1 MATAISPG
9 SANSGNSNKRTRVV
23 NALEI
28 AGLSKSFGG
37 ARALDGVSFS
47 LRPGEVHGLLGQN
60 GSGKSTLIKVLSG
73 YHAPDPG
80 GSLSLF
86 GQPVP
91 LPLLPGQS
99 KQLGIAF
106 VHQNLGLV
114 PSLSVLENLR
124 VGAFAEGRGLLIN
137 WRAERRTARELFA
150 RFGLAL
156 DPDATVANLPPLERA
171 LLAIVRAFA
180 DLRHADSGGI
190 LVLDE
195 PTPFLPR
202 RDVERLFALVR
213 GVVREGASVILV
225 SHDIDEVM
233 EITNR
238 ATVLRDGH
246 VAGTVETARTARE
259 DLLELIVGRRIEA
272 HRRAA
277 GGGVPTHRGEAGG
290 IRLSG
295 LTGGGVTGIDLACRA
310 GEIVGLTGLIG
321 SGYAALPY
329 LLYDPP
335 RGVAGELLIGDPAA
349 GGHRVAISRLG
360 PGAAQAL
367 GIALLPGDR
376 LGAAGVGDL
385 SITDNITLPMLQEF
399 LAPYGLRR
407 RQMAQTAGRLGAALE
422 LRPNRPALPLE
433 ALSGGNQQKVLL
445 AKWLHTKP
453 RLLLLDEP
461 TQGVDFGARQQIFA
475 ALDAAARAGTA
486 ILCASTDYEQLAQI
500 CDRVLVFR
508 GGRIAE
514 ELAGDALSK
523 TAIAHAC
530 MAAPDEPLAA

>member
-1 MATAISPG
+1 M
-9 SANSGNSNKRTRVV
+9 VD
-23 NALEI
+23 ALEI
-28 AGLSKSFGG
+28 HGLSKSFGG
-37 ARALDGVSFS
+37 ARALDRVDFT

-73 YHAPDPG
+73 YHAPDPDARMA
-80 GSLSLF
+80 LF
-86 GQPVP
+86 GRPLA

-124 VGAFAEGRGLLIN
+124 VGAFAEGRGMLIN
-137 WRAERRTARELFA
+137 WRAESKAARALFA

-156 DPDATVANLPPLERA
+156 DPGTLVGSLPPLERA
-171 LLAIVRAFA
+171 LLAIIRAFA
-180 DLRHADSGGI
+180 DLQHATSGGI

-202 RDVERLFALVR
+202 RDVERLFTLVR
-213 GVVREGASVILV
+213 GVVKAGASVILV

-238 ATVLRDGH
+238 ATVLRDGR
-246 VAGTVETARTARE
+246 VAGTVETARTTRE
-259 DLLELIVGRRIEA
+259 DLLELIVGRRVEA

-277 GGGVPTHRGEAGG
+277 PAVVGGAKPAGQIGIEGV
-290 IRLSG
+290 
-295 LTGGGVTGIDLACRA
+295 TGGGLAGVSLSVRP

-329 LLYDPP
+329 LLYDAQ
-335 RGVAGELLIGDPAA
+335 RGTEGFLLLGERRVPAA
-349 GGHRVAISRLG
+349 RLR

-385 SITDNITLPMLQEF
+385 SITDNITLPMLHDF
-399 LAPYGLRR
+399 ISPFGLRR
-407 RQMAQTAGRLGAALE
+407 RRMAQVAGRLGAALE
-422 LRPNRPALPLE
+422 LRPNQPALALE

-445 AKWLHTKP
+445 AKWLHTRP

-475 ALDAAARAGTA
+475 ALDAAARDGTA

-508 GGRIAE
+508 GGRIAA
-514 ELAGDALSK
+514 ELAGEALSK

-530 MAAPDEPLAA
+530 MVAPASAALYEVA